1 MEKCI
6 ILFKM
11 WKCEFELTHQ
21 TGLKYF
27 LSTPSLF
34 SIIQTKDNIS
44 SDLNGPSSCKCN
56 KEAEWISIW
65 PKPYAC
71 CLCKCVCKFI
81 NLQKWLGPV
90 WYMYLKTKNCCLNF
104 FLGNTYGWKSVW
116 KYLKCCLKTENCYLE
131 TLTKHPLSL
140 LIPKKKKKWL
150 VSSDV

>member
-1 MEKCI
+1 MKYVWVKKCMEKCI

-21 TGLKYF
+21 TSPKYF

-56 KEAEWISIW
+56 KEVEWISIW

-81 NLQKWLGPV
+81 NLQNWLGPV

-104 FLGNTYGWKSVW
+104 FWKYVWVKKCVEIHEMLFKNWKLLFGNTHQ
-116 KYLKCCLKTENCYLE
+116 T
-131 TLTKHPLSL
+131 P
-140 LIPKKKKKWL
+140 P
-150 VSSDV
+150 